1 MTHVRWTRE
10 GEARFVALR
19 DDAVVL
25 RSTVSSPPG
34 SCLEGALQE
43 PPVVKVRVKV
53 HSSKRQAEGDFVIE
67 GRLIDARRDVRARL
81 ERLVA
86 GAT

>member
-1 MTHVRWTRE
+1 MTHVRWMRE
-10 GEARFVALR
+10 GEARFIALR